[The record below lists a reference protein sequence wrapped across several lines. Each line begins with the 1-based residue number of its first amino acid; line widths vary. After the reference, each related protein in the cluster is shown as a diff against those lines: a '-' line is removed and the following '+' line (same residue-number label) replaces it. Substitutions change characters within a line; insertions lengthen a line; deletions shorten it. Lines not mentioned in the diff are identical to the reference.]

1 MNNSTKIGITAVMT
15 IILAASTAGISNGAN
30 PEELSTP
37 DQTITEVTDGP
48 AQQVAQKASLAA
60 EEPVFGEVPDFKPT
74 PEEKAKDK
82 PVKAEPEPE
91 PKVEQKA
98 EPKPEPKVEQKAE
111 PKAEPKPSFAVTPT
125 SGVGHTK
132 LSAQVVR
139 KEPHG
144 NSPQISTVYYGKDY
158 TITGTSGSWY
168 QINVGGTT
176 GYVMAGNFQVGNA
189 PKAAPAQKP
198 APAQKQAA
206 PKAATQAAPKQ
217 TAPRQQTQTAPTNGH
232 GGNRHGI
239 VRAALNAA
247 GCPDLTITNGP
258 ANSVYMAY
266 DWGKGVIVGGAMAN
280 SRLQWAATH
289 ECMHH
294 KQFLEHGWW
303 TPNTALGRQR
313 ECDADRMAARVL
325 GYNAGFYCP
334 N

>member
-30 PEELSTP
+30 PEELSTTE
-37 DQTITEVTDGP
+37 QTITQVTDES
-48 AQQVAQKASLAA
+48 AQQVAQKAA
-60 EEPVFGEVPDFKPT
+60 EKPVFEEVPDFKPA
-74 PEEKAKDK
+74 PEEKVEVKPAKTE
-82 PVKAEPEPE
+82 PKAEPKPE
-91 PKVEQKA
+91 PKVEPKA
-98 EPKPEPKVEQKAE
+98 ESKPEPKVEQKAE
-111 PKAEPKPSFAVTPT
+111 PKAEPKPSFVVTPT

-132 LSAQVVR
+132 LNAQMVR

-158 TITGTSGSWY
+158 SITGTSGSWY

-189 PKAAPAQKP
+189 PKAAPAQKS
-198 APAQKQAA
+198 APQPVQKAA
-206 PKAATQAAPKQ
+206 PQAAPKQ
-217 TAPRQQTQTAPTNGH
+217 TAPRQQTQTAPTNEH
-232 GGNRHGI
+232 GSNRHGI

-247 GCPDLTITNGP
+247 GCPDLTIANGP

-266 DWGKGVIVGGAMAN
+266 DWGKGVIVGGSMAN
-280 SRLQWAATH
+280 SRLKWAATH

-303 TPNTALGRQR
+303 TPSTALGRQR

-325 GYNAGFYCP
+325 GYNQGFYCP